1 MTLSFVR
8 FVRAALPH
16 MRARRW
22 GRIVAIQSS
31 SVKEQV
37 PFLDLSNGIR
47 PGVAGLVKALAGDLA
62 PEGITINLVLPGTF
76 LTARIHPGLKD
87 EPEQLD
93 PALVADLAPLA
104 QSIPMGRLGH
114 PRELGSLVAFLASE
128 PASYITG
135 STYQVDGG
143 KIRSNV

>member
-1 MTLSFVR
+1 M
-8 FVRAALPH
+8 
-16 MRARRW
+16 
-22 GRIVAIQSS
+22 
-31 SVKEQV
+31 
-37 PFLDLSNGIR
+37 
-47 PGVAGLVKALAGDLA
+47 
-62 PEGITINLVLPGTF
+62 LPGTF

-93 PALVADLAPLA
+93 PQLAEDLAPLA
-104 QSIPMGRLGH
+104 QNIPMGRLGH

-135 STYQVDGG
+135 ATYQVDGG